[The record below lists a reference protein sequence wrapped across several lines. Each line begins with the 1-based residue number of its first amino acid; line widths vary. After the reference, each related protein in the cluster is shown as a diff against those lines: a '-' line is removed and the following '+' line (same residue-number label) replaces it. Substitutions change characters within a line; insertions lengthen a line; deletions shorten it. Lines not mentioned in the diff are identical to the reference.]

1 MLLMFETW
9 NKQRDAHWSPGAS
22 RRSKSLMRSW
32 AGRLRRLLV
41 PEQRGQM
48 TVPAPRQCAHLLTNS
63 SSHRVRAWLITMA
76 KEATCSA
83 RHGQWLISRGC
94 KSKNLYL
101 DWL

>member
-1 MLLMFETW
+1 
-9 NKQRDAHWSPGAS
+9 
-22 RRSKSLMRSW
+22 MRSW

-76 KEATCSA
+76 KEATCA
-83 RHGQWLISRGC
+83 HGVGKVRQPQRPGWNPSCFHPL
-94 KSKNLYL
+94 
-101 DWL
+101 